1 VQINVSL
8 EYERRALQYEK
19 KSRVDAEDKFTTE
32 QAQRLE
38 ATKEAEVMTN
48 AIAQERLIQMGLR
61 SDIERERSRCRELER
76 QLEEEQKR
84 RAELEESL
92 HVEKKRRVE
101 AEDLLKD
108 VEREC
113 RSPFVVPALLQ
124 AYATISNV
132 TSRSL
137 VYGS

>member
-1 VQINVSL
+1 MNI
-8 EYERRALQYEK
+8 
-19 KSRVDAEDKFTTE
+19 
-32 QAQRLE
+32 
-38 ATKEAEVMTN
+38 
-48 AIAQERLIQMGLR
+48 AITQERLIQTGLR
-61 SDIERERSRCRELER
+61 SDVEKERSRCKEFER
-76 QLEEEQKR
+76 QLEDEQKR

-92 HVEKKRRVE
+92 RVEMKRRVE

-113 RSPFVVPALLQ
+113 RSPFVVPALLE

-137 VYGS
+137 GVNGS

>member
-1 VQINVSL
+1 MKHVARNKEVTDELIQLLTEKNQRL
-8 EYERRALQYEK
+8 KAELDEQKEETERQYEEK
-19 KSRVDAEDKFTTE
+19 
-32 QAQRLE
+32 
-38 ATKEAEVMTN
+38 
-48 AIAQERLIQMGLR
+48 
-61 SDIERERSRCRELER
+61 RELER
-76 QLEEEQKR
+76 QLEDEQKR

-92 HVEKKRRVE
+92 HVEKKRRAE